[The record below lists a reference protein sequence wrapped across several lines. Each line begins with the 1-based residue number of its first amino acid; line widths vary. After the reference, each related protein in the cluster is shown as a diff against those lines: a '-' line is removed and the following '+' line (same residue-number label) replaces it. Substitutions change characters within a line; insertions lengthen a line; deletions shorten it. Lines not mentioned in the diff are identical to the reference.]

1 MHFHPKTPYFNFLWG
16 TDGGQISGMGD
27 KMAYTWKTV
36 AEGIRTRE
44 HATRKHGMKP
54 DTYFAIRYYVN
65 GKRKEEGLGWSSQ
78 GWTLTKAK
86 STLAQ
91 LRTAQK
97 TGQGEVTL
105 QEKRAKALE
114 ARQAEQDKPTIARL
128 WEVYSAALEGRAGI
142 KSDRSRLPI
151 IIEHFGHKT
160 PDQICTAHIAAM
172 RREVEAHGKA
182 PQTVKH
188 TLALLRRIIR
198 YGARCGLCTMP
209 DISKL
214 HFDMPKVDNQKT
226 ECLTSEQASVLLA
239 ALDADHNKTLAA
251 MMKLCLCTGI
261 RKSAA
266 LALQWQDLDFQRGH
280 ITLRGEEAKSGKT
293 CTIPMTTAAREV
305 LQTIVMQG
313 SPYLFPNP
321 QTGQPYTD
329 VRRFLNRIR
338 KAANLPEGFRPLHG
352 LRHTYASWLASSGKV
367 DLFTLQKLLTHGD
380 QAMTQRYA
388 HLADEAVKRAAAT
401 IDDCLDDIARVAVN
415 AETLPLQGSDIQKPK
430 VIPFKRK

>member
-1 MHFHPKTPYFNFLWG
+1 MGERKRTPWQTL
-16 TDGGQISGMGD
+16 
-27 KMAYTWKTV
+27 
-36 AEGIRTRE
+36 ERGIRCYDHTE
-44 HATRKHGMKP
+44 RKHGVKF
-54 DTYFAIRYYVN
+54 DRYFALRFKIE
-65 GKRKEEGLGWSSQ
+65 GKSFEEGLGWASEGMSLAKAR
-78 GWTLTKAK
+78 TL
-86 STLAQ
+86 LAE
-91 LRTAQK
+91 LRLARK
-97 TGQGEVTL
+97 TGQKDVTL
-105 QEKRAKALE
+105 AEKRKTAKDS
-114 ARQAEQDKPTIARL
+114 RQAEQDKPTIARL
-128 WEVYSAALEGRAGI
+128 WEVYSTALEGRAGI
-142 KSDRSRLPI
+142 RSDRSRLPI

-160 PDQICTAHIAAM
+160 PDQIRTAHIDAM
-172 RREVEAHGKA
+172 RREVEAQGKA

-239 ALDADHNKTLAA
+239 VLEADQNKTLAA

-293 CTIPMTTAAREV
+293 NTIPMTAAAREV
-305 LQTIVMQG
+305 LQSIVMQS

-321 QTGQPYTD
+321 QTGEPYSD
-329 VRRFLNRIR
+329 IRRFLNRIR
-338 KAANLPEGFRPLHG
+338 KAADLPKDFRPLHG
-352 LRHTYASWLASSGKV
+352 LRHSYASWLASSGKV
-367 DLFTLQKLLTHGD
+367 DLFTLQKLLTHGSP
-380 QAMTQRYA
+380 QMTQRYA
-388 HLADEAVKRAAAT
+388 HLADDAMKRAAAT
-401 IDDCLDDIARVAVN
+401 IDDCLNDVARVAVN
-415 AETLPLQGSDIQKPK
+415 GPASPLQENDTLPK